1 MQLIKLTVE
10 DFSTYLSEKYHQN
23 FEFSAHGIDVWSSRY
38 DTAIFKDSSGSKF
51 QVRHADD
58 GYTDNYTTV
67 LYDNEIESRF
77 CSAIQYE
84 CKVYANTR
92 TYFSGANEIIDS
104 FEKYLDCM
112 PAMSMRVY
120 VKEKDINNEI
130 ANQLVNTFPDS
141 LVTCVVTVVGEDLYN
156 DIDRNSETPKAKDI
170 LDMYTFSM
178 KNGQIVRKSWEG

>member
-23 FEFSAHGIDVWSSRY
+23 FEFSAHGIDAWYSRF
-38 DTAIFKDSSGSKF
+38 DTAIFQDEAGNRF

-67 LYDNEIESRF
+67 LFDRKIEEAF
-77 CSAIQYE
+77 QSAIKSE
-84 CKVYANTR
+84 CKVFANTR
-92 TYFSGANEIIDS
+92 TFFSGATEIYSNYED
-104 FEKYLDCM
+104 YLSNA
-112 PAMSMRVY
+112 PAISLQVY

-130 ANQLVNTFPDS
+130 VNQILNVIPDS
-141 LVTCVVTVVGEDLYN
+141 RVTCVVTVVGEELFS
-156 DIDRNSETPKAKDI
+156 DINRNSETPKGKNV

-178 KNGQIVRKSWEG
+178 KNGHTVRQSWEG